1 MKRGDV
7 YYAELDPVVG
17 QEQGGLRPVLVVQN
31 DIGNRYSMTTIV
43 APLTTRDKPKLP
55 THAEVLV
62 KGSNCVKGIVLM
74 EQVRA
79 ISSARLISYCGALS
93 AEDMEKADYAL
104 MVSLGLRG
112 GREDD
117 YDKKQSSANPVVYD
131 GDDKTKGGK

>member
-1 MKRGDV
+1 
-7 YYAELDPVVG
+7 
-17 QEQGGLRPVLVVQN
+17 
-31 DIGNRYSMTTIV
+31 
-43 APLTTRDKPKLP
+43 
-55 THAEVLV
+55 
-62 KGSNCVKGIVLM
+62 M